1 MADKITQSYPK
12 WSIPHKQLVN
22 INNGDT
28 EVFFVVGGFSRKI
41 ISSNGSDP
49 TKWEINEDE
58 LGPFTTEYNRKNPD
72 NKITEDAARRL
83 LLSEATNSNGQFL
96 NERAAVINNNTDED
110 IKKSLVA
117 NNKIPKVTSGAV
129 GTVSANG
136 QQINPVTFPPPNQSN
151 SNGVDPPSK
160 TLQIDEIVSDT
171 KDPQY
176 ENLVYP
182 TGLGDF
188 GQDFI
193 KFTAYSYGGRTFS
206 PGANAAETLS
216 LGIGPRNF
224 GDIKGSVSLPIQP
237 SITDS
242 NTVQWG
248 SENLNP
254 ITAFAASLSFG
265 AMSNPGKS
273 FNDALETAERLIN
286 SNKNTSPA
294 VRLYLA
300 GKAASVN
307 GLLSRIG
314 GGILNPNME
323 LLFQGPQL
331 RPFTF
336 VFRLSAREKEEA
348 NKIRKIIRYFKQNMA
363 VKTVEGNLFLKA
375 PNIFE
380 IHYRQGRNKSED
392 HPSLNRIKKCALQS
406 CNVDYTPDGS
416 YMTFNDENNT
426 MVSYNLTLQFQELEP
441 VTSRDYDMPLDQIG
455 Y

>member
-1 MADKITQSYPK
+1 MADQITQSYPK
-12 WSIPHKQLVN
+12 WNIPLKQLVN
-22 INNGDT
+22 TNNGDT
-28 EVFFVVGGFSRKI
+28 EVFFVVGGFSRRI
-41 ISSNGSDP
+41 ISSNGNDP
-49 TKWEINEDE
+49 TKWEINKDE
-58 LGPFTTEYNRKNPD
+58 IGPFVTEYNRKNPN
-72 NKITEDAARRL
+72 NKITENTARRL
-83 LLSEATNSNGQFL
+83 LLGEATNSNGAFL
-96 NERAAVINNNTDED
+96 NERAAIINNNTEED
-110 IKKSLVA
+110 VRRSLVS

-136 QQINPVTFPPPNQSN
+136 QQINPVTFPPSTQSN
-151 SNGVDPPSK
+151 TDGTDPPPK
-160 TLQIDEIVSDT
+160 TLQIPEIKSDT
-171 KDPQY
+171 IDPQY

-193 KFTAYSYGGRTFS
+193 KFTSYSYGGRTFS

-237 SITDS
+237 SITDL

-265 AMSNPGKS
+265 AMSDPSKS
-273 FNDALETAERLIN
+273 FNDALEAAERLIK
-286 SNKNTSPA
+286 SKNTSPA

-300 GKAASVN
+300 GKAVGVN

-336 VFRLSAREKEEA
+336 VFRLSAREKSEA
-348 NKIRKIIRYFKQNMA
+348 DTIRKIIRYFKQNMA
-363 VKTVEGNLFLKA
+363 VKTAEDNLFLKA

>member
-1 MADKITQSYPK
+1 MEKHTSRKSKVKLGTGRSASDIFISTRVTKTNRKNQDGSPIFTTEVIRYPSANSAESDGVVIATGSNEDGAPKISKTANITNTEERFLTSKIT
-12 WSIPHKQLVN
+12 
-22 INNGDT
+22 
-28 EVFFVVGGFSRKI
+28 EVRRQQMGS
-41 ISSNGSDP
+41 ISSNFNLNAEEQ
-49 TKWEINEDE
+49 KAY
-58 LGPFTTEYNRKNPD
+58 TEAGGTDRNP
-72 NKITEDAARRL
+72 I
-83 LLSEATNSNGQFL
+83 SQSQS
-96 NERAAVINNNTDED
+96 NTD
-110 IKKSLVA
+110 
-117 NNKIPKVTSGAV
+117 
-129 GTVSANG
+129 GT
-136 QQINPVTFPPPNQSN
+136 
-151 SNGVDPPSK
+151 DPPSVA
-160 TLQIDEIVSDT
+160 LEVPEIKSA

-193 KFTAYSYGGRTFS
+193 KFTAYSYGGRTFN

-224 GDIKGSVSLPIQP
+224 TKIEGSVSLPIQP

-248 SENLNP
+248 GENLNP

-265 AMSNPGKS
+265 AMSNPSKS
-273 FNDALETAERLIN
+273 FNEALGAAERMI
-286 SNKNTSPA
+286 KQENTSPA

-300 GKAASVN
+300 GKAVGVN

-336 VFRLSAREKEEA
+336 VFRLSAREKKEA
-348 NKIRKIIRYFKQNMA
+348 NIIRKIIRYFKQNMA
-363 VKTVEGNLFLKA
+363 VKTTADNLFLKA

-380 IHYRQGRNKSED
+380 IHYKQRGRNQSED

-441 VTSRDYDMPLDQIG
+441 VTSRDYDNNLDQIG

>member
-1 MADKITQSYPK
+1 MADQITQAYPK
-12 WSIPHKQLVN
+12 WNIPLKQLVN
-22 INNGDT
+22 TNNGDT
-28 EVFFVVGGFSRKI
+28 EVFFGIGRKI
-41 ISSNGSDP
+41 ISSDGSDP

-58 LGPFTTEYNRKNPD
+58 IGPFTTEYNRRNPN
-72 NKITEDAARRL
+72 NKLTENDVRRL
-83 LLSEATNSNGQFL
+83 LIGEATNSNGAFL
-96 NERAAVINNNTDED
+96 NERAAVINNNTNED
-110 IKKSLVA
+110 IRRSLAA

-129 GTVSANG
+129 GTVSADG
-136 QQINPVTFPPPNQSN
+136 QQINPVTLPPSDQSNTDGTDPPP
-151 SNGVDPPSK
+151 K

-193 KFTAYSYGGRTFS
+193 KFTAYSYGGRTFN

-224 GDIKGSVSLPIQP
+224 TKIEGSVSLPIQP

-248 SENLNP
+248 GENLNP

-265 AMSNPGKS
+265 SMSYPS
-273 FNDALETAERLIN
+273 QAFNEALGAAERMI
-286 SNKNTSPA
+286 KQENTSPA

-300 GKAASVN
+300 GKAVGVN

-336 VFRLSAREKEEA
+336 VFRLSAREKKEA
-348 NKIRKIIRYFKQNMA
+348 DTIRKIIRYFKQNMA
-363 VKTVEGNLFLKA
+363 VKTTADNLFLKA

-380 IHYRQGRNKSED
+380 IHYKQRGRNKSED

-406 CNVDYTPDGS
+406 CSVDYTPDGS
-416 YMTFNDENNT
+416 YMTFNDESNT

-441 VTSRDYDMPLDQIG
+441 VTSKDYDNNLDQIG

>member
-1 MADKITQSYPK
+1 MADNKPTSWEYSKNSPIDNYGTIVNGGSAITTITPTN
-12 WSIPHKQLVN
+12 PTGFLQL
-22 INNGDT
+22 
-28 EVFFVVGGFSRKI
+28 
-41 ISSNGSDP
+41 
-49 TKWEINEDE
+49 
-58 LGPFTTEYNRKNPD
+58 NPD
-72 NKITEDAARRL
+72 ST
-83 LLSEATNSNGQFL
+83 
-96 NERAAVINNNTDED
+96 
-110 IKKSLVA
+110 
-117 NNKIPKVTSGAV
+117 
-129 GTVSANG
+129 
-136 QQINPVTFPPPNQSN
+136 
-151 SNGVDPPSK
+151 
-160 TLQIDEIVSDT
+160 DEIVSRIFYSIDINGKVTYALARESDLTLTNRRFNNIQEIADAQISGYNNATTRRLKNALSKNLKDRYKAIVINNEDGASPYAQSGQNQPNNNGTAVTLQVDEIKSDT
-171 KDPQY
+171 KDLEY

-193 KFTAYSYGGRTFS
+193 KFTAYSYGGRTFK
-206 PGANAAETLS
+206 PAANLSETFS
-216 LGIGPRNF
+216 LGIGTRNF
-224 GDIKGSVSLPIQP
+224 TKIEGSVSLPIQP

-265 AMSNPGKS
+265 AMTNTSQAV
-273 FNDALETAERLIN
+273 NDALGEVERQIKG
-286 SNKNTSPA
+286 NKNLSPA
-294 VRLYLA
+294 ARLYLA
-300 GKAASVN
+300 GKAVGVN

-336 VFRLSAREKEEA
+336 VFRLSARQKTEA
-348 NKIRKIIRYFKQNMA
+348 DIIRKIIRYFKQNMA
-363 VKTVEGNLFLKA
+363 VKTTADNLFLKA

-380 IHYRQGRNKSED
+380 IHYIQRGGKKLED

-406 CNVDYTPDGS
+406 CIVDYTPDGS

-441 VTSRDYDMPLDQIG
+441 ITSRDYQQLSDNEIG